1 MGNDFWSSI
10 GTEATFITPTE
21 KEGSNSLLSERFRT
35 VSALNPRF
43 AAEYKE
49 ECPVCGNDEGFVEK
63 SDGDVCC
70 PNCGTSVFE
79 VPDFGDGD
87 PNLSFAGSRRTA
99 ATISDMYDSIDEY
112 DPDHIAICYVCDEHF
127 LLGDA
132 ERDGND
138 FMCPNCESSDI
149 SVGYTSVSDWSAQQ
163 AERQQLGLT
172 GSRRTAA
179 KNWYPASGGS
189 PWGAVQLRADSSS
202 YPGVYQVETAGHGGI
217 FVPNKYLSM
226 IPVDVQKVMGAQWSG
241 SVNWY
246 EEDDGATAPLAY
258 LSGLAEEWGYA
269 PEYDQAYFMNRV
281 RKTMGEGATASRKSA
296 TWGDVV
302 HFVGGR
308 DYSIDIEEGDP
319 AKGGYWVREVY
330 ADRTGGISAERELK
344 WFRSLDAAKN
354 FAQRFYDKEMA
365 RQRAQEDRDF
375 AGMPESDENSYFAS
389 RRNGQRKRASLF
401 DDANAAYRRRD
412 QGWFNS
418 LSMDD
423 LLTLWKAV
431 SGENFFTGLQTYAWD
446 DEVYDALYDKGYD
459 FDANR
464 RTTASRRTVAAD
476 DGGIYCSKCKG
487 RQVVNMGGVW
497 RNCTKCKGSGLNK
510 KRIPKDVMD
519 IIGEGSLHSVASRTC
534 RTCDKPISRGEYCCE
549 NCKNMDRL
557 PAPRDD
563 RDTLTKRRTAAM
575 IQENQY
581 VRVVKPF
588 DLVAYRPDEFG
599 LTLVSRTTKPGEVLL
614 YLGERPGPG
623 SDSVPMYAVRGLTD
637 QIWFEQG
644 WAPKFLN
651 PDNGFVEM
659 VDIGRYA
666 SHRVAD
672 MSVGFQCLECGA
684 KFKNPKRKCSKC
696 GSYDIDLDPNYKAKS
711 ASQVTTAAGDKRR
724 GRGRRKF
731 VPRPSDKHPFDNE
744 PDDYLDTIE
753 DRYGSRAPQGSGRRV
768 AARFVVVENESGK
781 GDWLARAQFGG
792 HTYELR
798 YEGGGPVS
806 EPEIDFQHFHSY
818 VVTCDGKEVLWPS
831 STASDAYY
839 DAMGSF
845 NNYLTA
851 VWRGADPFTLRSNWA
866 KERAKRIKE
875 DRANQW
881 QD

>member
-1 MGNDFWSSI
+1 MSNDFWSSI

-172 GSRRTAA
+172 GSRRTAIE
-179 KNWYPASGGS
+179 N
-189 PWGAVQLRADSSS
+189 
-202 YPGVYQVETAGHGGI
+202 
-217 FVPNKYLSM
+217 M
-226 IPVDVQKVMGAQWSG
+226 
-241 SVNWY
+241 
-246 EEDDGATAPLAY
+246 DGRY
-258 LSGLAEEWGYA
+258 
-269 PEYDQAYFMNRV
+269 
-281 RKTMGEGATASRKSA
+281 
-296 TWGDVV
+296 
-302 HFVGGR
+302 
-308 DYSIDIEEGDP
+308 
-319 AKGGYWVREVY
+319 
-330 ADRTGGISAERELK
+330 
-344 WFRSLDAAKN
+344 
-354 FAQRFYDKEMA
+354 
-365 RQRAQEDRDF
+365 
-375 AGMPESDENSYFAS
+375 
-389 RRNGQRKRASLF
+389 GQRKRASLF

-431 SGENFFTGLQTYAWD
+431 SGENFITGLQTYAWD

-519 IIGEGSLHSVASRTC
+519 IIGEGSLHSV
-534 RTCDKPISRGEYCCE
+534 
-549 NCKNMDRL
+549 
-557 PAPRDD
+557 
-563 RDTLTKRRTAAM
+563 TKRRTAAM

-588 DLVAYRPDEFG
+588 DLVAYKPDKFG

-644 WAPKFLN
+644 WAPRFLN
-651 PDNGFVEM
+651 PDNGFVE
-659 VDIGRYA
+659 VIDIGRYA
-666 SHRVAD
+666 SRRVAD

-768 AARFVVVENESGK
+768 AARFVIVENESGK
-781 GDWLARAQFGG
+781 RTQ
-792 HTYELR
+792 
-798 YEGGGPVS
+798 
-806 EPEIDFQHFHSY
+806 
-818 VVTCDGKEVLWPS
+818 K
-831 STASDAYY
+831 
-839 DAMGSF
+839 
-845 NNYLTA
+845 
-851 VWRGADPFTLRSNWA
+851 
-866 KERAKRIKE
+866 

-881 QD
+881 RD